1 MRATKMIQRME
12 CLSYQDRL
20 RELGLFSLEK
30 RISGDLRAAFEY
42 LKGNHKKDGDRLFSR
57 DCDVARGNGFKLKEG
72 SFRLDIRIFFYKCVV
87 KHWNMLTRE
96 GVYAPPLE
104 TFEVTLDWSLS
115 NLT

>member
-72 SFRLDIRIFFYKCVV
+72 SFRLDIRNFFYKCVV
-87 KHWNMLTRE
+87 KHWNMLTGE
-96 GVYAPPLE
+96 GVYAPSLE